1 MGAPLV
7 GSVRVR
13 SVLRLAFLLTLSCG
27 VLGAQQQP
35 GSIMGQIRLQDGT
48 FPTERLQVNLEA
60 HGSVAGIT
68 FSDYEGKFVFGDLG
82 SNLYNVVIEIEGY
95 QPVRLQVNVNPT
107 VTQVNMVHVVLRP
120 KPEKAR
126 DAPDGVAGTNPDI
139 VDVAELK
146 KKFPPGVIKE
156 YEAGRKAEQHGD
168 LETAT
173 AHYLTAIRDAPDF
186 YPAHNNLGVRH
197 LRKGELKAAE
207 FEFRRVIELNANG
220 AQAYFNLG
228 NVLYI
233 TKQHE
238 EAKQMLE
245 AGLRLAPTS
254 AMGHY
259 LDGSVL
265 ARLGES
271 KAAEEQL
278 KTARELDPKMP
289 QVPITLATL
298 YLQTGREQEAA
309 AMFETFLKEFPKD
322 PMVPKVRAA
331 LAKMTQ
337 PPTPSNP

>member
-1 MGAPLV
+1 MGESLAR
-7 GSVRVR
+7 SVRVR
-13 SVLRLAFLLTLSCG
+13 SVLRLAFLVTLSCG
-27 VLGAQQQP
+27 VLRAQQQS
-35 GSIMGQIRLQDGT
+35 GNITGQIRLQDGT

-82 SNLYNVVIEIEGY
+82 SNLYNVVIESEGY
-95 QPVRLQVNVNPT
+95 QPVRLQVEVNPT
-107 VTQVNMVHVVLRP
+107 ITQVNVVHVVLRP
-120 KPEKAR
+120 KPEKATG
-126 DAPDGVAGTNPDI
+126 APDGVAGTNPDI

-146 KKFPPGVIKE
+146 KKFPPSVIKE
-156 YEAGRKAEQHGD
+156 YEAGKKAERHGD

-173 AHYLTAIRDAPDF
+173 THYLTAIREAPDF
-186 YPAHNNLGVRH
+186 YPAHNDLGVRH

-309 AMFETFLKEFPKD
+309 AMFEAFLKAFPKD